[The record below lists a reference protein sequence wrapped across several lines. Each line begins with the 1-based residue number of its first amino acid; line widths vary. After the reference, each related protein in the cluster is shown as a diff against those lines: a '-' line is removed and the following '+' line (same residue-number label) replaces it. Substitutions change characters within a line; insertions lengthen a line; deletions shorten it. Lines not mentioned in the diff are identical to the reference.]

1 VTVHI
6 SGQQWLS
13 RLKPPPIPRLR
24 PVPMLR
30 INSQPHLVSA
40 VNISNAIS
48 FLLSAYLLYCPTME
62 VLQVSITKSQQIA
75 FRPSQHLKHFA
86 IFPTMI
92 THQAMHTQ
100 ISLL

>member
-1 VTVHI
+1 MAVPPEATTN
-6 SGQQWLS
+6 SSAPPSSNAANKLPASS
-13 RLKPPPIPRLR
+13 RKRC
-24 PVPMLR
+24 
-30 INSQPHLVSA
+30 QYF
-40 VNISNAIS
+40 NAIS
-48 FLLSAYLLYCPTME
+48 FLLSAYSLYCPTME